1 MRWALPVPRF
11 AYNPPMPSRRRADFD
26 PNQYQMSIGDHLE
39 ELRRRIILGMA
50 GLLPAVIVC
59 LIFGQQIVY
68 ILCRPLIIA
77 LQKNDISPQLY
88 THEAQDAF
96 MVYVKICFIAA
107 GALAGPWIIYQIWQF
122 IAAGLYPRER
132 HYVTKYIPLSV
143 VLLFCGMVFVYF
155 IVLPWSLEFFIK
167 FAADIPLPMSSHTA
181 VDSAGSSPSF
191 VQSLAGDPASPR
203 EYQIWFDSTQDR
215 LKFFSHGKVRV
226 IPFGAANLINTQFTL
241 PDYLDLVLRLLL
253 TFGLAFQLPL
263 VVMALARLGIVG
275 VPMLK
280 RFRRYVYFG
289 LAVLAASLAPGD
301 VVTATL
307 ALLAPLILLY
317 ELGIFLAR
325 GAAKAAQTTPE
336 T

>member
-1 MRWALPVPRF
+1 M
-11 AYNPPMPSRRRADFD
+11 PPARRADFD
-26 PNQYQMSIGDHLE
+26 PTQYQMSIGDHLE
-39 ELRRRIILGMA
+39 ELRRRILLGLA
-50 GLLPAVIVC
+50 GLLPAAVVC
-59 LIFGQQIVY
+59 LVFGQQIMYV
-68 ILCRPLIIA
+68 LCRPLIDA
-77 LQKNDISPQLY
+77 LQKNGISPQVY

-107 GALAGPWIIYQIWQF
+107 GALAGPWMIYQIWQF

-132 HYVTKYIPLSV
+132 RYVTRYIPLSV
-143 VLLFCGMVFVYF
+143 TLLICGMLFVYF
-155 IVLPWSLEFFIK
+155 IVLPWSLQFFIK
-167 FAADIPLPMSSHTA
+167 FTADIPLPMSTHTA
-181 VDSAGSSPSF
+181 VTASSRPSF
-191 VQSLAGDPASPR
+191 VQSLNGDPPAPG
-203 EYQIWFDSTQDR
+203 EYQIWFDASQDR
-215 LKFFSHGKVRV
+215 LKFFSQGRVRV
-226 IPFGAANLINTQFTL
+226 IPFGPDRLINTQFTL

-280 RFRRYVYFG
+280 KWRRYVYFG
-289 LAVLAASLAPGD
+289 LSVLAASLAPGD

-325 GAAKAAQTTPE
+325 GAARPAQPD
-336 T
+336 

>member
-1 MRWALPVPRF
+1 M
-11 AYNPPMPSRRRADFD
+11 PPKRRADFD
-26 PNQYQMSIGDHLE
+26 PHQYQMSIGDHLE
-39 ELRRRIILGMA
+39 ELRRRILLGLA
-50 GLLPAVIVC
+50 GLLPAAIVC

-77 LQKNDISPQLY
+77 LQKNDINPQLY

-122 IAAGLYPRER
+122 VAAGLYPRER

-143 VLLFCGMVFVYF
+143 TLLFCGMLFVYF

-181 VDSAGSSPSF
+181 VDIPATRPSY
-191 VQSLAGDPASPR
+191 VQSLNGDPPSPG
-203 EYQIWFDSTQDR
+203 EYQIWFDASQDR
-215 LKFFSHGKVRV
+215 LKFFCRGKVRV
-226 IPFGAANLINTQFTL
+226 IPFGPANLINTQFTL

-263 VVMALARLGIVG
+263 VVMALARLGIVELAT
-275 VPMLK
+275 LK
-280 RFRRYVYFG
+280 KWRRYVYFG
-289 LAVLAASLAPGD
+289 LSVLAASLAPGD

-325 GAAKAAQTTPE
+325 GAARTREQSPGP
-336 T
+336 

>member
-1 MRWALPVPRF
+1 M
-11 AYNPPMPSRRRADFD
+11 PPARRADFD
-26 PNQYQMSIGDHLE
+26 PTEYQMSIGDHLE
-39 ELRRRIILGMA
+39 ELRRRILLGLA
-50 GLLPAVIVC
+50 GLLPAAVVC
-59 LIFGQQIVY
+59 LVFGQQIMYV
-68 ILCRPLIIA
+68 LCRPLIDA
-77 LQKNDISPQLY
+77 LQKNGISPQVY

-107 GALAGPWIIYQIWQF
+107 GALAGPWMIYQIWQF

-132 HYVTKYIPLSV
+132 RYVTRYIPLSV
-143 VLLFCGMVFVYF
+143 TLLICGMLFVYF
-155 IVLPWSLEFFIK
+155 IVLPWSLQFFIK
-167 FAADIPLPMSSHTA
+167 FTADIPLPMSTHTA
-181 VDSAGSSPSF
+181 VTASSRPSF
-191 VQSLAGDPASPR
+191 VQSLNGDPPAPG
-203 EYQIWFDSTQDR
+203 EYQIWFDASQDR
-215 LKFFSHGKVRV
+215 LKFFSQGRVRV
-226 IPFGAANLINTQFTL
+226 IPFGPDRLINTQFTL

-280 RFRRYVYFG
+280 KWRRYVYFG
-289 LAVLAASLAPGD
+289 LSVLAASLAPGD

-325 GAAKAAQTTPE
+325 GAARPAQPD
-336 T
+336 

>member
-1 MRWALPVPRF
+1 M
-11 AYNPPMPSRRRADFD
+11 PPKRRADFD
-26 PNQYQMSIGDHLE
+26 PTQYQMSIGDHLE
-39 ELRRRIILGMA
+39 ELRRRILFGLV
-50 GLLPAVIVC
+50 GLLPAVIIC

-143 VLLFCGMVFVYF
+143 ILLFCGMLFVYF

-167 FAADIPLPMSSHTA
+167 FAADIPLPMSTHTA
-181 VDSAGSSPSF
+181 VGPAASQPSY
-191 VQSLAGDPASPR
+191 VQSLNGDPPSPR
-203 EYQIWFDSTQDR
+203 EYQIWFDESQDR
-215 LKFFSHGKVRV
+215 LKFFSRGKVRV
-226 IPFGAANLINTQFTL
+226 IPFGPANLINTQFTL

-263 VVMALARLGIVG
+263 VVMALARLGIVT
-275 VPMLK
+275 VPTLK
-280 RFRRYVYFG
+280 RLRRYVYFG
-289 LAVLAASLAPGD
+289 LSVLAASLAPGD

-325 GAAKAAQTTPE
+325 RAAKAPE
-336 T
+336 ASPGL